1 LLLSGNFP
9 GGKEAEMVD
18 DLRDHDAMPTEE
30 ELEWMSAKPWSVVI
44 RALALA
50 GIAIA
55 IGVSVSQLLTNE
67 EAFPPVSIAAKP

>member
-1 LLLSGNFP
+1 
-9 GGKEAEMVD
+9 MVE

-30 ELEWMSAKPWSVVI
+30 ELEWMSAKPLTVVI
-44 RALALA
+44 KALALA

-67 EAFPPVSIAAKP
+67 STYPPMAIAAKP